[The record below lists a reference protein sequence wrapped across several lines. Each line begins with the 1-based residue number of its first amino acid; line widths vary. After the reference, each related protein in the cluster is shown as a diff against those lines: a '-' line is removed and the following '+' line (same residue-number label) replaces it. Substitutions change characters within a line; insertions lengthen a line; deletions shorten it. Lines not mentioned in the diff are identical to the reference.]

1 MNELRIRSKSLN
13 RVSLKR
19 RIRKNIILNALRS
32 NGALSL
38 TELSRRTGFNVP
50 TITNLVKE
58 LENEDYVIREKG
70 AAGTPGRPPQRIRI
84 NTSARYVIGADLG
97 RFNTNIIL
105 ADLSQKIIYRKLFHT
120 LDLHNPAVIDQLV
133 KEIQRAI
140 AESHVEKNRVLGVG
154 LAIPGLVNCK
164 SGRSITF
171 LNFEDRPVREIFEE
185 KLDLPVFV
193 ENDARAMALGELWFG
208 LAREAK
214 NALCLNL
221 GWGIGLGII
230 TNGRIYH
237 GNDGFAGEFGHIT
250 IKENG
255 PLCQCGKYGCL
266 ESLASGHAIAEQARE
281 MVSTGRKTKLSDL
294 IEGKIDQLN
303 AELVVKAA
311 QMGDQLSIEIIEQAG
326 RYIGQGLAI
335 LINLFNPEIVI
346 LGGRVSRAGR
356 FLLNPIQTE
365 ATKRAL
371 PHISERAEIVVS
383 KLGYLSGALGA
394 TTLVKK
400 EIFQTSHIDVSAFV

>member
-1 MNELRIRSKSLN
+1 MKDLRIQSGNLN

-50 TITNLVKE
+50 TVTNLVQE
-58 LENEDYVIREKG
+58 LEDEDYILREKG
-70 AAGTPGRPPQRIRI
+70 EASTPGRPPQRIRI
-84 NTSARYVIGADLG
+84 NTTARYVVGADLG

-105 ADLSQKIIYRKLFHT
+105 VDLSQNIIYEKLFHT
-120 LDLHNPAVIDQLV
+120 FDLHDPAVIDQVV
-133 KEIQRAI
+133 KEINRAI
-140 AESHVEKNRVLGVG
+140 EESGVEKNRVLGIG

-164 SGRSITF
+164 LGKSYTF
-171 LNFEDRPVREIFEE
+171 LNFEEKPIREIFEE

-208 LAREAK
+208 LARDKK

-230 TNGRIYH
+230 SNGLIYY

-250 IKENG
+250 IKEDG

-266 ESLASGHAIAEQARE
+266 ESLASGRAIAEQARKW
-281 MVSTGRKTKLSDL
+281 VRAGKKTKLADL
-294 IEGKIDQLN
+294 IDGKAEHIN
-303 AELVVKAA
+303 AERVVKAA

-400 EIFQTSHIDVSAFV
+400 EIFQTNHIDVSSFV

>member
-1 MNELRIRSKSLN
+1 MNELRIRAKNLT

-19 RIRKNIILNALRS
+19 RIRKNIILNTLRS

-50 TITNLVKE
+50 TVTNLIQE
-58 LENEDYVIREKG
+58 LESEDYIIREKG
-70 AAGTPGRPPQRIRI
+70 EATSPGRPPQHIRL
-84 NTSARYVIGADLG
+84 NTTARYVVGADLG

-105 ADLSQKIIYRKLFHT
+105 VDLSQNVIYEKLFHT
-120 LDLHNPAVIDQLV
+120 LDLHDPAVIDQIAT
-133 KEIQRAI
+133 EINRAI
-140 AESHVEKNRVLGVG
+140 EKSGVQRNRVLGVG

-164 SGRSITF
+164 LGKSYTF
-171 LNFEDRPVREIFEE
+171 LNFDERPIREIFEK

-208 LAREAK
+208 LAKNAR

-230 TNGRIYH
+230 TNRTIYH
-237 GNDGFAGEFGHIT
+237 GHDGFAGEFGHIT
-250 IKENG
+250 LKENG

-266 ESLASGHAIAEQARE
+266 ESLASGHAIAEQARQL
-281 MVSTGRKTKLSDL
+281 VRAGKKTKLRALVRGDVEA
-294 IEGKIDQLN
+294 INPEW
-303 AELVVKAA
+303 VVKAA

-371 PHISERAEIVVS
+371 PHISERAQIVVS
-383 KLGYLSGALGA
+383 ELGYLAGALGA

-400 EIFQTSHIDVSAFV
+400 EIFQTNHIDVSSFV